1 MMKSLDVMKKRMKYN
16 IREGRE
22 KSPFIGVILLIVGV
36 IWLLNNLGSEW
47 LLLSLTVLIIGV
59 GIALIFMPQ

>member
-1 MMKSLDVMKKRMKYN
+1 MKSLDVMKKRMKDN
-16 IREGRE
+16 IRKGGE

-36 IWLLNNLGSEW
+36 IWLLNNLGSGW
-47 LLLSLTVLIIGV
+47 LLLSLPVLIIGV